1 MKTVN
6 EEELRVTLEKY
17 GYTLEKVTRF
27 KNHDRLRITTPNDPT
42 LKSPLTIVLTLK
54 KHLEN
59 TPREGLLQAILSK
72 DELRREKQ

>member
-1 MKTVN
+1 MN

-27 KNHDRLRITTPNDPT
+27 KNHDRLRIITPNDPE
-42 LKSPLTIVLTLK
+42 LKSPLIITLTLK

-59 TPREGLLQAILSK
+59 TP
-72 DELRREKQ
+72 